1 MKMLA
6 KKSLA
11 ILLAMILAAT
21 GMISALAYTTS
32 TDDIIYYYAQVDEIS
47 SELFWFNVDVD
58 ARYTIFSEAT
68 FAFTLI
74 DSLGNV
80 VADQTMGEASVI
92 TPDENEGY
100 GMELYFDFTTLP
112 VLDRYETYSLIIAAG
127 AFKTAMD
134 EPSGE
139 LIVDFS
145 PDEFIPPPPTFL
157 QRVYFFLSSNI
168 FTRILFAPLLAIL
181 DLFIWGP
188 IFF

>member
-1 MKMLA
+1 MKQFA

-11 ILLAMILAAT
+11 LLLVMILAAT
-21 GMISALAYTTS
+21 GMVSAFAYTTS
-32 TDDIIYYYAQVDEIS
+32 TDDIIYYFAQTDEIS
-47 SELFWFNVDVD
+47 GELYWFNVDVD
-58 ARYTIFSEAT
+58 ARYTIFCEAD
-68 FAFTLI
+68 FAFTII

-92 TPDENEGY
+92 TPGENEGY
-100 GMELYFDFTTLP
+100 GMELYFDFTTFP
-112 VLDRYETYSLIIAAG
+112 VLDLYETYSLIIAPG
-127 AFKTAMD
+127 AFKTAAN

-139 LIVDFS
+139 LIVDFT

-157 QRVYFFLSSNI
+157 QRLYFFLSSNI